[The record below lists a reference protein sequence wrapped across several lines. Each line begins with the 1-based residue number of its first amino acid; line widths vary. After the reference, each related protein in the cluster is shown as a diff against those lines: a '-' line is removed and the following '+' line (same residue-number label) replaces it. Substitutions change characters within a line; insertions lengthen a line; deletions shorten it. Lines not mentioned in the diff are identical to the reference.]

1 MKRKGETK
9 EDNFPK
15 TIHGTNLH
23 PATKDIDGKQGTA
36 RRGETTRTGQ
46 KQALVTHALFPSFT
60 TLPLLSYFQIQF
72 HNFLFFFLIS
82 RFAWIDFCLLFSFF
96 LSFFLFWFV
105 RLTATAAFFLRLHL
119 TIQRYGEAEFKLFF
133 SFETKRPAKR
143 STPILTLNTFIF
155 LFRLWVL
162 IPYNFIAL
170 YLIHIHIH
178 IYPRNFT
185 YTHLHDHIRPHP
197 IPEIKLVERER
208 KSENKKNELTY
219 KRSRSREYSQVKRY
233 RQTIQTIKGRKQ
245 FRYFLLL

>member
-133 SFETKRPAKR
+133 ETKRPAKR